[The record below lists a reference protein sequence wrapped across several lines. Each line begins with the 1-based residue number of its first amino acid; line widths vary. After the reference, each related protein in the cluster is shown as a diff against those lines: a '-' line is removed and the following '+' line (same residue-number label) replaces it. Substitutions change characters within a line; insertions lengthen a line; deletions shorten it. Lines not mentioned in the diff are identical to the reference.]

1 MIEVRLKGGLG
12 NQMFQYAF
20 AYSLSRKLNKKLSLD
35 ITHFNKVSFD
45 TKRNFELGSY
55 PIEFDGIISSKKI
68 FSRIVDKISTLKI
81 TEKNFSINN
90 IPRYKLS
97 QKIIVDGYWQSED
110 YFIDYSERIR
120 NFFGE
125 YISTNTSYSQYW
137 NEISRSKSAS
147 IHVRRGDYVTN
158 FKASL
163 VHEVCDLDYFRHAIN
178 ILEKKL
184 QGVIFFIFTDDV
196 EWVKSNF
203 KGERFRIV
211 SANNFNHFEE
221 LSLMAHCQ
229 NNIISNS
236 SFSWW
241 AAWLNRNENKCVIA
255 PKKWFKN
262 VLNVYGLIPASW
274 RVI

>member
-1 MIEVRLKGGLG
+1 MIEVKLKGGLG

-20 AYSLSRKLNKKLSLD
+20 AYSLSKKLNKKLSLD
-35 ITHFNKVSFD
+35 VTHFNKKSFD
-45 TKRNFELGSY
+45 TKRHFELGSY
-55 PIEFDGIISSKKI
+55 PIEFDRIISSKK
-68 FSRIVDKISTLKI
+68 FFPRILDKIFALKI
-81 TEKNFSINN
+81 TEKNFSIDN
-90 IPRYKLS
+90 IQRYNLS

-110 YFIDYSERIR
+110 FFMEYSEKIR

-125 YISTNTSYSQYW
+125 YRSTNTSYNQFW

-203 KGERFRIV
+203 MGDRFRIV

-241 AAWLNRNENKCVIA
+241 AAWLNRNDNKCVIA